1 MSWVRATPRALSWK
15 ISRRPPAFRGRRRP
29 AYSLLLFYED
39 AKDHAGNATVAF
51 TIREGRLYTLRERE
65 LPAFRLYRMRA
76 RSQTLIDGN
85 AYELLLDLFE
95 TKIEQL
101 ADEIENIYS
110 DLEKLSRVIMEG
122 QQGDEF
128 DQALSTLAELEDIGW
143 KVRLCLMDTQRALNF
158 PVRKARL
165 PTNQLEQAR
174 EILRDIESLLPH
186 NESLFQKVN
195 FLMQAAMGFINI
207 EQNRIIKIFSVV
219 SVVFLPPTLVASS
232 YGMNFEFMPELK
244 WSFGYPAAIGLMI
257 SPGWRRTSILNVKLA
272 VKPEGRINTGL
283 PPLAFRRVVRN
294 LRFSSRCDITLYGK
308 AFALAAMD
316 DADCR
321 LAAAGFCSA
330 IFPCA
335 GCAVAGADD
344 CRRGHGAAGRDAA
357 Y

>member
-1 MSWVRATPRALSWK
+1 MLSAFKLDNSRLSRLELDEEHPDDLKTSLWVDLIEPDEQERERVQCELGQSLAT
-15 ISRRPPAFRGRRRP
+15 RPELDDIEASARFFEDEDGLHIH
-29 AYSLLLFYED
+29 SFFYFED
-39 AKDHAGNATVAF
+39 AEDHAGNSTVAF

-76 RSQTLIDGN
+76 RNQKLTDGN

-122 QQGDEF
+122 QQGDEY
-128 DQALSTLAELEDIGW
+128 DAALSTLAELEDIGW

-158 PVRKARL
+158 LVRKARL
-165 PTNQLEQAR
+165 PGSQLEQAR
-174 EILRDIESLLPH
+174 EVLRDIESLLPH

-244 WSFGYPAAIGLMI
+244 WSFGYPGAIALMI
-257 SPGWRRTSILNVKLA
+257 LAGLAPYLYFKRRNWL
-272 VKPEGRINTGL
+272 
-283 PPLAFRRVVRN
+283 
-294 LRFSSRCDITLYGK
+294 
-308 AFALAAMD
+308 
-316 DADCR
+316 
-321 LAAAGFCSA
+321 
-330 IFPCA
+330 
-335 GCAVAGADD
+335 
-344 CRRGHGAAGRDAA
+344 
-357 Y
+357 

>member
-1 MSWVRATPRALSWK
+1 MLSAFKLDRSRLTRLELEDENDKLTNSVWVDLIEPEEGERDRVQSELGQSLAT
-15 ISRRPPAFRGRRRP
+15 RPELEDIEASARFFEDEDGLHIH
-29 AYSLLLFYED
+29 SFFFYED
-39 AKDHAGNATVAF
+39 AEDHAGNSTVAF

-76 RSQTLIDGN
+76 RNQTLIDGN
-85 AYELLLDLFE
+85 AFELLLDLFE

-110 DLEKLSRVIMEG
+110 ALEKLSRVIMEG
-122 QQGDEF
+122 QQGEEY
-128 DQALSTLAELEDIGW
+128 DQALSRLAELEDIGW

-158 PVRKARL
+158 LVRKARL
-165 PTNQLEQAR
+165 PNNQLEQAR

-257 SPGWRRTSILNVKLA
+257 LA
-272 VKPEGRINTGL
+272 GL
-283 PPLAFRRVVRN
+283 APY
-294 LRFSSRCDITLYGK
+294 LYFK
-308 AFALAAMD
+308 RKNWL
-316 DADCR
+316 
-321 LAAAGFCSA
+321 
-330 IFPCA
+330 
-335 GCAVAGADD
+335 
-344 CRRGHGAAGRDAA
+344 
-357 Y
+357 

>member
-1 MSWVRATPRALSWK
+1 MLSAFKLDRSRLTRLELDEQNEKLNTSVWVDLIEPDEGERDLVQSELGQSLAT
-15 ISRRPPAFRGRRRP
+15 RPELEDIEASARFFEDEDGLHIH
-29 AYSLLLFYED
+29 SFFFYED
-39 AKDHAGNATVAF
+39 AEDHAGNSTVAF
-51 TIREGRLYTLRERE
+51 TIREDRLYTLRERE

-76 RSQTLIDGN
+76 RNQTLIDGN
-85 AYELLLDLFE
+85 AFELLLDLFE

-110 DLEKLSRVIMEG
+110 ALEKLSRVIMEG
-122 QQGDEF
+122 QQGEEYDL
-128 DQALSTLAELEDIGW
+128 ALSRLAELEDIGW

-158 PVRKARL
+158 LVRKARL
-165 PTNQLEQAR
+165 PANQLEQAR

-257 SPGWRRTSILNVKLA
+257 LA
-272 VKPEGRINTGL
+272 GL
-283 PPLAFRRVVRN
+283 APY
-294 LRFSSRCDITLYGK
+294 LYFK
-308 AFALAAMD
+308 RKNWL
-316 DADCR
+316 
-321 LAAAGFCSA
+321 
-330 IFPCA
+330 
-335 GCAVAGADD
+335 
-344 CRRGHGAAGRDAA
+344 
-357 Y
+357 

>member
-1 MSWVRATPRALSWK
+1 MLSAFKLDHSRLTRLELEEENDKLTTSVWVDLIEPEEGERDRVQCELGQSLAT
-15 ISRRPPAFRGRRRP
+15 RPELEDIEASARFFEDEDGLHIH
-29 AYSLLLFYED
+29 SFFFYED
-39 AKDHAGNATVAF
+39 ADDHAGNSTVAF

-76 RSQTLIDGN
+76 RNQTLIDGN
-85 AYELLLDLFE
+85 AFELLLDLFE

-110 DLEKLSRVIMEG
+110 ALEKLSRVIMEG
-122 QQGDEF
+122 QQGEEY
-128 DQALSTLAELEDIGW
+128 DQALSRLAELEDIGW

-158 PVRKARL
+158 LVRKARL
-165 PTNQLEQAR
+165 PGNQLEQAR

-257 SPGWRRTSILNVKLA
+257 LA
-272 VKPEGRINTGL
+272 GL
-283 PPLAFRRVVRN
+283 APY
-294 LRFSSRCDITLYGK
+294 LYFK
-308 AFALAAMD
+308 RKNWL
-316 DADCR
+316 
-321 LAAAGFCSA
+321 
-330 IFPCA
+330 
-335 GCAVAGADD
+335 
-344 CRRGHGAAGRDAA
+344 
-357 Y
+357 